1 MRGVGSVRDAVRQ
14 ALVSRQLAAHPPGA
28 GSALEVLDAG
38 CGQGTQAVLL
48 ARLGHRVT
56 GVDLSDQLLAEAER
70 SRENEPEDV
79 ARRLVF
85 ERGDVLDLG
94 EHRRGRY
101 DVVCCHGVG
110 CIYPRSVSS

>member
-1 MRGVGSVRDAVRQ
+1 M
-14 ALVSRQLAAHPPGA
+14 
-28 GSALEVLDAG
+28 LDAG

-70 SRENEPEDV
+70 SRESEPEDV

-101 DVVCCHGVG
+101 DVVCCHGVAMSLPSPG
-110 CIYPRSVSS
+110 ELVTELVAVARSGGVVSLLTRNRARSRCALA